1 MDYSYE
7 WTFNGTEYNRN
18 NSHLILKNL
27 TIEQTGTYFCSVTN
41 EVGTGTGNATLVYIG
56 IGNGTVTSEKE
67 IEYIIYT
74 IESLNYTKWL
84 KVTVLIS
91 AVVFELELYL

>member
-41 EVGTGTGNATLVYIG
+41 EVGTGTGNATLLYKDNDIG
-56 IGNGTVTSEKE
+56 IGNGTVTSENE
-67 IEYIIYT
+67 SEYMST
-74 IESLNYTKWL
+74 IESLNFTKL
-84 KVTVLIS
+84 N
-91 AVVFELELYL
+91 

>member
-1 MDYSYE
+1 MISNYNTENKTVILICNIVRGNPMDYSYE

-56 IGNGTVTSEKE
+56 IGNGTVTSENE
-67 IEYIIYT
+67 SEYIIMQ
-74 IESLNYTKWL
+74 L
-84 KVTVLIS
+84 KV
-91 AVVFELELYL
+91 